1 MKFGKLLKGSD
12 RNLLLKFYFIFG
24 SALIMIFFVIYS
36 NRLIFHA
43 RKDAHIVPNLF
54 ARYFT
59 LLTDNDWETEIW
71 KDRLV
76 EYIQEQIFQNID
88 YKIIV
93 TDNRNEPIAWK
104 NIDIDNLPFEYL
116 DAEKQKIL
124 REELHK
130 MHGNNTISLQY
141 TTSDSLYGMPL
152 AKETGDSIPM
162 PNIFGYV
169 YYSEPFSMKQ
179 LRYMPI
185 FEMALVLVFVIFGLH
200 GVFLVKKSEKDKLW
214 IGLAKETAHQFGTPI
229 SSLLAWLDLLK
240 MRIEGSCQDDGMI
253 EMIDHMKADVA
264 HLQKVVNRF
273 GKIGSAVKLKPYN
286 INSILE
292 ETIAYFNTRLPNPRQ
307 RDRDSPDQQNR
318 RQDHQYRSRPDPLDH
333 RESGQEQHRRHEE
346 QGRQYHPDRGMQEHQ
361 HLHPGA
367 RRGKRYPEIAVQ
379 QSIRAGD
386 HLQRSRMGFGTEP
399 RQAHR
404 RRLSQRTHQSSR
416 KHDRRR
422 NDHRNHATRKIRSIR
437 YVYPVQRRNA
447 KGRSLHDEGFRHPQR
462 RADGKR
468 RKSQH

>member
-12 RNLLLKFYFIFG
+12 RNLLLKLYFIFG

-104 NIDIDNLPFEYL
+104 NIEIDNLPFEYL
-116 DAEKQKIL
+116 DADKQKIL
-124 REELHK
+124 REELGK
-130 MHGNNTISLQY
+130 MHSDNTISLQY
-141 TTSDSLYGMPL
+141 TSSDSLYAMPL
-152 AKETGDSIPM
+152 AKTSIDSNQTT
-162 PNIFGYV
+162 NIFGYV

-229 SSLLAWLDLLK
+229 SSLLAWLDLLR
-240 MRIEGSCQDDGMI
+240 MRIEGNCQDDGMF
-253 EMIDHMKADVA
+253 EMIDHMKADVS
-264 HLQKVVNRF
+264 HLQKVANRF
-273 GKIGSAVKLKPYN
+273 GKVGSVVKLKPYN
-286 INSILE
+286 VNEILE
-292 ETIAYFNTRLPNPRQ
+292 ETIVYFNTRLPNLDNEIEIHLISKIDDKIINIDPDLIRWTIENLVRNSIDAMTNKGGNIILTATCKNKNTYIQ
-307 RDRDSPDQQNR
+307 VRD
-318 RQDHQYRSRPDPLDH
+318 
-333 RESGQEQHRRHEE
+333 EGSGIPKSQFGKIFE
-346 QGRQYHPDRGMQEHQ
+346 
-361 HLHPGA
+361 PG
-367 RRGKRYPEIAVQ
+367 IT
-379 QSIRAGD
+379 S
-386 HLQRSRMGFGTEP
+386 
-399 RQAHR
+399 
-404 RRLSQRTHQSSR
+404 
-416 KHDRRR
+416 
-422 NDHRNHATRKIRSIR
+422 
-437 YVYPVQRRNA
+437 
-447 KGRSLHDEGFRHPQR
+447 KGRGWGLGLSLAKRIVEDYHKGRIKVLESTIDEGTTIEIMLPE
-462 RADGKR
+462 K
-468 RKSQH
+468 